1 MLLLVL
7 AFLVSVFDVNMLTIL
22 KRVFHALFQFLFQRS
37 HLQVKKYVFKEN
49 VKPLLGSTFTACRS
63 IDGDGIF

>member
-1 MLLLVL
+1 MLSLVL

-22 KRVFHALFQFLFQRS
+22 KRVFHALFQFFFQRS

-49 VKPLLGSTFTACRS
+49 VNLFWAQHVQHCRS
-63 IDGDGIF
+63 VDSE